1 MAHDSTGISAIGG
14 LSYSLM
20 SRQLRRDDVADVV
33 MHRLG
38 DVRKDKVEGR
48 VDKFV
53 RNRQDDD
60 QTDHERIYNA
70 LRQLADRYK
79 TSSAQSATAPTPATD
94 DAAPT
99 STTPSLAT
107 LSTSAP
113 ALVVSLSAPAPA
125 TATADTSSSGTTT
138 TSTDTSTTSSG
149 TTTTS
154 SGTTTT
160 SGTSGGTTTSGS
172 TTTSNGKSGTAPGQN
187 KP

>member
-1 MAHDSTGISAIGG
+1 MAHDSTPISAIGG

-20 SRQLRRDDVADVV
+20 SRQLRRDDVADVL

-154 SGTTTT
+154 
-160 SGTSGGTTTSGS
+160 GTSGGTTTSGS